1 MEWSGRPYARPGI
14 IARAPFIDTPRAT
27 RRNPFTTMFR
37 TAAPV
42 SPAEHSK
49 HAQVTHHPSRASGLA
64 AYPFR
69 LNMYTVPPVHDITV
83 EEFEQWALDRLRVL
97 AEIENASARN
107 QPWAETKSA
116 IEKRMGEY
124 MPLRSNAV
132 AQSGTVATSSAK
144 TKELLAERRKD
155 QVSHFVLRLAFSR
168 TEELRRR
175 FLYAET
181 TLFRYKLETEHLAER
196 EAFLRSQDFVWR
208 MVSPED
214 QRRFRE
220 QLLDVHPRLAP
231 VFEAESFVQVP
242 WHRVPDLVEKRRVF
256 VHKGTAWIP
265 SKEQSSLVLAEFQ
278 SRLQSQLEMTAR
290 ALPRLDEDDRL
301 LPVLE
306 HLSMGTIV
314 GASNEYATNALLSND
329 GEAVSLTANMVEPLV
344 RQHAPLCMRHLQ
356 ATLSTTHHLRHYARL
371 QYNLFLKELGLP
383 VEEALLFW
391 RRSFST
397 MSDDKFTKEHRYN
410 IRHGYGLE
418 GRRLNYPAKSC
429 ARIITQ
435 DQPGTQDTHGCP
447 FRHFSPANL
456 SAALAAHY
464 HLSPAE
470 QNEIV
475 AAAQAGHYQ
484 VACTRVFE
492 LTHNAQGVKAGD
504 GLGHGESVSHPNRY
518 TEASWRLGQAAN
530 DATD

>member
-1 MEWSGRPYARPGI
+1 MNAYALRVGRFLAFLSMFRSAAPAVAGENGRP
-14 IARAPFIDTPRAT
+14 
-27 RRNPFTTMFR
+27 
-37 TAAPV
+37 
-42 SPAEHSK
+42 
-49 HAQVTHHPSRASGLA
+49 AQVAHHPSRATGLA

-69 LNMYTVPPVHDITV
+69 LNMYTVPPVQDITV
-83 EEFEQWALDRLRVL
+83 EEFEQWALDRLHVL

-107 QPWAETKSA
+107 QAWPETKA
-116 IEKRMGEY
+116 LIEKRMGEY

-132 AQSGTVATSSAK
+132 AQSGTTTTSSAK
-144 TKELLAERRKD
+144 SKELLAERHKD
-155 QVSHFVLRLAFSR
+155 HVSHFVLRLAFSR

-181 TLFRYKLETEHLAER
+181 TLFRWKLETEHIAER

-208 MVSPED
+208 MVSPDE

-220 QLLDVHPRLAP
+220 QLLAVHPRLASS
-231 VFEAESFVQVP
+231 FDAESFVQVP

-265 SKEQSSLVLAEFQ
+265 TKEQSSLVLAEFQ
-278 SRLQSQLEMTAR
+278 SHLQSQLELTAR

-301 LPVLE
+301 MPVLE
-306 HLSMGTIV
+306 HLTMGTIL
-314 GASNEYATNALLSND
+314 GASTEYATNALLSSD
-329 GEAVSLTANMVEPLV
+329 GETLALTANMIEPLV
-344 RQHAPLCMRHLQ
+344 QQHAPLCMRHLQ
-356 ATLSTTHHLRHYARL
+356 ATLSKTHHLRHYARL
-371 QYNLFLKELGLP
+371 QYNLYLKELGLP

-397 MSDDKFTKEHRYN
+397 MSDDKFAKEHRYN

-418 GRRLNYPAKSC
+418 GRRLSYPAKSC

-435 DQPGTQDTHGCP
+435 DQPGGQDTHGCP
-447 FRHFSPANL
+447 FRHFSAANL

-464 HLSPAE
+464 HLSPQE
-470 QNEIV
+470 QNDIV

-492 LTHNAQGVKAGD
+492 LTHRAQGVRAGD
-504 GLGHGESVSHPNRY
+504 GLGQGENVSHPNRY
-518 TEASWRLGQAAN
+518 TEASWRLAQSSTAG
-530 DATD
+530 DM